1 MEILESFFEIKDGSL
16 WSYIEEKTYHMGL
29 ADKEYKELLEKI
41 EDILNE
47 HPNLREVLEN
57 EDFKELTKEDSEALS
72 NLQTLYLDKRDR
84 DMRNAFFLGGN
95 NLYYYLKKLHLLDE
109 EK

>member
-1 MEILESFFEIKDGSL
+1 MENLESFFEIQDGSL
-16 WSYIEEKTYHMGL
+16 WSYIEENTYHMGL
-29 ADKEYKELLEKI
+29 NDEEYNNLLKKI

-47 HPNLREVLEN
+47 HPDLREVLEN
-57 EDFKELTKEDSEALS
+57 EDFKELTKEDAKALS
-72 NLQTLYLDKRDR
+72 DLQTLYLEKRDI